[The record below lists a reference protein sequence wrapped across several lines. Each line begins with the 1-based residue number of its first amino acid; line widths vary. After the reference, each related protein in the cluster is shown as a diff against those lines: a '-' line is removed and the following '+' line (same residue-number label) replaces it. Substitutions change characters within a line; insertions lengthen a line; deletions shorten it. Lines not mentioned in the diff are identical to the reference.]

1 MTEKWLPSCFSGK
14 ETQLSVL
21 KWTQLCLIHVSN
33 LYMYSF
39 QVLLGSLW
47 VKTGSI
53 FWEYLGNHLWL
64 LPLQHYTLS
73 FADFTSRLYPH
84 QLPNDTVL
92 VQAIYT
98 CPKAFILTC
107 ILTQFLSSNCFQI
120 VVRIWHSLAPAT
132 QCDENGV
139 LQTRLSCNSL
149 SSNIWARQEGL
160 FSCSAGFQT
169 WLSFSLQPLL
179 FLVDKESGQ
188 SLRTRT
194 QFF

>member
-1 MTEKWLPSCFSGK
+1 MCHPCFK
-14 ETQLSVL
+14 F
-21 KWTQLCLIHVSN
+21 IHVQFS
-33 LYMYSF
+33 S
-39 QVLLGSLW
+39 SSW
-47 VKTGSI
+47 I
-53 FWEYLGNHLWL
+53 FM
-64 LPLQHYTLS
+64 S
-73 FADFTSRLYPH
+73 KDRLYLLRIPWESSLTPPSSALH
-84 QLPNDTVL
+84 PQFCWLHFQIVPSPTSQWHL

-149 SSNIWARQEGL
+149 SSNIWARPEGL
-160 FSCSAGFQT
+160 FSCSACFQT

-194 QFF
+194 QFFLRGMSRGLESL